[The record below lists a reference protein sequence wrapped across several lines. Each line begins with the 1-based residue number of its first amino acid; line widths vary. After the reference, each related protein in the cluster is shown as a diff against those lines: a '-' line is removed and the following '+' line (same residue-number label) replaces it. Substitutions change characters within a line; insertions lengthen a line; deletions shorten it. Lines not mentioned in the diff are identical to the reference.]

1 MGCSNVMPIK
11 VFMRVVFFAHYK
23 SFDYY
28 KIGGTDSFI
37 RRLTNELIKLA
48 KEIDAKLGIQK
59 YEEYKYSRKMKG
71 VKMAH
76 AVTGIYDVIAYAEL
90 DDLEEIKKLITEVHN
105 LEGIDKTHTA
115 VSF

>member
-1 MGCSNVMPIK
+1 MTVSIYVLIQTQIGEAWK
-11 VFMRVVFFAHYK
+11 VA
-23 SFDYY
+23 
-28 KIGGTDSFI
+28 
-37 RRLTNELIKLA
+37 E
-48 KEIDAKLGIQK
+48 EIM
-59 YEEYKYSRKMKG
+59 KMKD

-90 DDLEEIKKLITEVHN
+90 DDLEEIKKLIAEVHN